1 MDRVLGMTTFVKVVD
16 NGGFAPAA
24 RALNMS
30 PSAVTLH
37 VQAIEDRL
45 GVRLLNRTTRHVSM
59 TEAGQAYYDSC
70 VRILAD
76 IESTE
81 QAAQELQSKPRGTL
95 RLNASPTMP
104 LIVPAI
110 AEFTAH
116 YPDVSIELTVTGRM
130 VDLVEEGFDLAIRVT
145 PVPDSSLI
153 IRRLA
158 PFRFVVCGAPAY
170 LARRGTPTQLAELAD
185 HNCMIYSDSPF
196 GREWHFVAKDGSEQA
211 VPLSGNFVANSGE
224 ALRLAAVAGQGLMFA
239 PRFLVSDDVAAGR
252 LVPLLTEFRTVE
264 LTVDAIYPHRRYLSA
279 KVRAFLDLFTRHLRE
294 TLAGTTE
301 PRSDA
306 EEPAHAGDQP
316 MR

>member
-76 IESTE
+76 IESAE
-81 QAAQELQSKPRGTL
+81 EAAQELQANPRGTL
-95 RLNASPTMP
+95 RLNTAPVIS
-104 LIVPAI
+104 LIAPVI
-110 AEFTAH
+110 AQFTAQ
-116 YPDVSIELTVTGRM
+116 YPEVSIDLSVTGRM
-130 VDLVEEGFDLAIRVT
+130 VDLVEEGFDLALRVT

-158 PFRFVVCGAPAY
+158 PFRFVVCGAPDY
-170 LARRGTPTQLAELAD
+170 LARRGTPTQLADLTG
-185 HNCMIYSDSPF
+185 HNCMFYADSPF
-196 GREWHFVAKDGSEQA
+196 GREWHFLAKDGSEQA
-211 VPLSGNFVANSGE
+211 VPLSGNFVANSGDM
-224 ALRLAAVAGQGLMFA
+224 LRLAAIAGRGLLYA
-239 PRFLVSDDVAAGR
+239 PKFLVADDIDAGR
-252 LVPLLTEFRTVE
+252 LVPLLPDVRTVE
-264 LTVDAIYPHRRYLSA
+264 FSVDAIYPHRRHLSA
-279 KVRAFLDLFTRHLRE
+279 KVRVFLDFLARHFRDN
-294 TLAGTTE
+294 AAWI
-301 PRSDA
+301 D
-306 EEPAHAGDQP
+306 
-316 MR
+316 